1 MRVGALFDP
10 SYLRINDPNH
20 QNYVQ
25 KSSNNTENTPEKKPQ
40 NKDELTTAQKSVV
53 AKLQS
58 IDTAVRTHEA
68 AHIAAGGSLIKSS
81 ASFSYQKGPDNKLY
95 AVGGEVG
102 IDTSQGNNPQ
112 ETISKMSRVRA
123 AAIAP
128 SDPSSTDYQV
138 AASATMLE
146 MQARLELSILQKKEL
161 FTQNATK
168 SYQFEQNSN
177 EKFSIYA

>member
-10 SYLRINDPNH
+10 SYLRINDPNQ

-25 KSSNNTENTPEKKPQ
+25 KSNDTPEKKPQ
-40 NKDELTTAQKSVV
+40 SKDELTTAQKSMV

-68 AHIAAGGSLIKSS
+68 AHIAAGGSLIKSG

-123 AAIAP
+123 AALAP

-146 MQARLELSILQKKEL
+146 MQARLELGILQRKEL
-161 FTQNATK
+161 LAQNATQSYK
-168 SYQFEQNSN
+168 SEQNSN